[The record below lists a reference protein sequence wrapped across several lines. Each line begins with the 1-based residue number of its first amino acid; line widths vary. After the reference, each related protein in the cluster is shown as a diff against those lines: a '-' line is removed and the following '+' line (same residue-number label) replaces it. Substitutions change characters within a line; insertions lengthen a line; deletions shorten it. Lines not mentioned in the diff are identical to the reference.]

1 MRQPRVLY
9 GVLLFLLLG
18 RLHAQTDATPLQ
30 DKPTYHL
37 RVSVDEVVITFHA
50 ADGNGLAVNDL
61 KLSELRLLANGKPP
75 ARIND
80 SSYSRTCR
88 SAPAFFSTP
97 ATPCKR
103 IFPAIG
109 RSRSSTRNRYC
120 GDKPTRR
127 SLWILVASRACNNL
141 SRAIPSHSRLRFAR
155 RLHKDRAVF
164 AVWRCLTLSFAPVFM
179 NSGRPITR
187 RAGTSSCSSLPV
199 KITPAIRS
207 ERRRRHVPAQQ
218 YSHLRLSLRVATR

>member
-120 GDKPTRR
+120 GDNRPGIRYGFWPRLERATISHGRSRRTRGR
-127 SLWILVASRACNNL
+127 GSQDASAKTERY
-141 SRAIPSHSRLRFAR
+141 SRYG
-155 RLHKDRAVF
+155 DV
-164 AVWRCLTLSFAPVFM
+164 
-179 NSGRPITR
+179 
-187 RAGTSSCSSLPV
+187 
-199 KITPAIRS
+199 
-207 ERRRRHVPAQQ
+207 
-218 YSHLRLSLRVATR
+218 